1 MCDCLV
7 VASRCLLFVWMLL
20 CIDFCLIPYGGG
32 LVRVCFVLLCLW
44 CMFSA
49 DLTLGL
55 VLSADVGFSFAWF
68 DYRLV
73 LCYACYAC

>member
-1 MCDCLV
+1 ML
-7 VASRCLLFVWMLL
+7 AFVWMLL

-49 DLTLGL
+49 DLTLG
-55 VLSADVGFSFAWF
+55 WF
-68 DYRLV
+68 CRLT
-73 LCYACYAC
+73 AG